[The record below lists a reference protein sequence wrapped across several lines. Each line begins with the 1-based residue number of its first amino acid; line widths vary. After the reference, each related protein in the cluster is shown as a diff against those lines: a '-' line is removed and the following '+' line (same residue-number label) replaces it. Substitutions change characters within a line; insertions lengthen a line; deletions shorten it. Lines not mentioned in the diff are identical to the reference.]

1 MTEESFRWLIGIV
14 VVATVLGVI
23 LSFLWYRLLAAIFG
37 IKRKFDNWRAFLTEN
52 GVLTGII
59 ERAFFAVAIGF
70 GLQSIT
76 IAMVAWAG
84 LKNET
89 FWRPYSQGRDP
100 DWNSVSVSL
109 LATLGSMIIA
119 IVAGKIC
126 SGDMFQDLIQTL
138 RVYIL
143 G

>member
-1 MTEESFRWLIGIV
+1 MTEVSFRWLIGL
-14 VVATVLGVI
+14 VLVSTLLGAI
-23 LSFLWYRLLAAIFG
+23 LSFLWYWLVALIFG
-37 IKRKFDNWRAFLTEN
+37 IKRELNNLKDVLIEN

-59 ERAFFAVAIGF
+59 ERAFFAVAIGA

-76 IAMVAWAG
+76 IAMVAWAA
-84 LKNET
+84 LKNQT
-89 FWRPYSQGRDP
+89 FWRPYSQGDNP
-100 DWNSVSVSL
+100 DWNSVAVSL

-126 SGDMFQDLIQTL
+126 SGDIFQDSIEAL
-138 RVYIL
+138 RVYIS